1 METANVRPD
10 ITEYAPY
17 FDRYVSQVPAGDLIQ
32 TLEVQPVA
40 GMLAGVS
47 EARAEYR
54 YAEGKWSVKEALG
67 HIIDT
72 ERIMAYRVLR
82 VGRNDATDL
91 PGFDQ
96 DPYVTHGGFG
106 LRTLADLLEEFR
118 AVRASTLCLLRG
130 MPAEAWA
137 REGRAD
143 GKAVTARALAW
154 IIAGHELY
162 HARILRERYGL

>member
-1 METANVRPD
+1 MGIDRPAS
-10 ITEYAPY
+10 TEYAPY
-17 FDRYVSQVPAGDLIQ
+17 FDRYISQAPAGDLMQ
-32 TLEVQPVA
+32 ALAAQPVA
-40 GMLAGVS
+40 GILAGVS
-47 EARAEYR
+47 EERAGYR

-72 ERIMAYRVLR
+72 ERIMAYRALR
-82 VGRNDATDL
+82 VGRGDSTGL

-96 DPYVTHGGFG
+96 DPYVAHGGFDA
-106 LRTLADLLEEFR
+106 RTLADLLEEFR
-118 AVRASTLCLLRG
+118 AVRAATLCLMRG
-130 MPAEAWA
+130 MPAEGWV

-143 GKAVTARALAW
+143 GKAVTARALVW